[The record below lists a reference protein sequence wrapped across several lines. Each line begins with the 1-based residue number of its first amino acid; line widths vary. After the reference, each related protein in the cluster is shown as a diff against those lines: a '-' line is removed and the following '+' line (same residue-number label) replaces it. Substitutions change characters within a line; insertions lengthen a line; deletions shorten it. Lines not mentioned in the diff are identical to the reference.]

1 MNWLFSYQSVCDFS
15 CRNYIISTREILI
28 YINKNYK
35 KTIVFLFLEYNI
47 EFPKEF
53 DQKIKVMFYIHY
65 NITSQMLH
73 ETNKQGIYCRYCTQQ
88 SYLLFSKNM
97 LLFSVMVFH

>member
-15 CRNYIISTREILI
+15 CRN

-65 NITSQMLH
+65 NISSQMLH
-73 ETNKQGIYCRYCTQQ
+73 ETNKQTR
-88 SYLLFSKNM
+88 YLLS
-97 LLFSVMVFH
+97 LLHTTKLSSFF